1 MTRLEASPPRTLNIS
16 LIRKE
21 VEAICGKRIAIW
33 QKKLPFAPSR
43 LKVESEIRWV
53 QEVRCRVLGRLDV
66 IEREQQIQNNM
77 DRFWLGVLR
86 KVI

>member
-1 MTRLEASPPRTLNIS
+1 
-16 LIRKE
+16 
-21 VEAICGKRIAIW
+21 
-33 QKKLPFAPSR
+33 
-43 LKVESEIRWV
+43 V